1 MSQMI
6 ARQVLDRMNHR
17 ETLISVD
24 HVASVMAD
32 LQLLS
37 QADATEENK
46 RFEARKGEMV
56 EAYGF
61 ERSEV
66 RKPFAFSNG
75 IAVIP
80 VHGSLINRFGASWG
94 SVTGYNFIRA
104 QMNAALVDDDV
115 TGIVLDVNSYGG
127 ECAGCFEL
135 ADDIFEMRG
144 KKPIMAMVDSNAYS
158 AAYAIA
164 SAADKIVLTPTG
176 GAGSIGVVAM
186 HVNLGPALEKMGVEV
201 SFIYAGK
208 HKVDG
213 NPYEGLSDD
222 VRADIQR
229 GVDRSYDRFVS
240 TVARN
245 RGLDAQVVRDTE
257 ARTYRAEDAQDL
269 GLIDAV
275 ASPSKA
281 VSAFFNELQ
290 GSDDEQEMK
299 MDKDDTAAAP
309 AVQAQAS
316 AEGADQARSTERAR
330 ISAIL
335 NCEEAK
341 GNESLANHLAFA
353 TQLSVDE
360 AKGMLSASKPAAA
373 AQPAAQPAQPA
384 ATQPNAFKQAMDADQ
399 HPNLGADGTDGGEDE
414 ESAAQFILKAQAAA
428 TGRTLN

>member
-1 MSQMI
+1 
-6 ARQVLDRMNHR
+6 
-17 ETLISVD
+17 
-24 HVASVMAD
+24 
-32 LQLLS
+32 
-37 QADATEENK
+37 
-46 RFEARKGEMV
+46 
-56 EAYGF
+56 
-61 ERSEV
+61 
-66 RKPFAFSNG
+66 
-75 IAVIP
+75 
-80 VHGSLINRFGASWG
+80 
-94 SVTGYNFIRA
+94 
-104 QMNAALVDDDV
+104 
-115 TGIVLDVNSYGG
+115 
-127 ECAGCFEL
+127 
-135 ADDIFEMRG
+135 
-144 KKPIMAMVDSNAYS
+144 
-158 AAYAIA
+158 
-164 SAADKIVLTPTG
+164 
-176 GAGSIGVVAM
+176 
-186 HVNLGPALEKMGVEV
+186 
-201 SFIYAGK
+201 
-208 HKVDG
+208 
-213 NPYEGLSDD
+213 
-222 VRADIQR
+222 
-229 GVDRSYDRFVS
+229 
-240 TVARN
+240 
-245 RGLDAQVVRDTE
+245 
-257 ARTYRAEDAQDL
+257 L

-399 HPNLGADGTDGGEDE
+399 HPNLGADGTDGGEGE